1 MRTISAWLQRLRLL
15 YSRAGACERAMTRDG
30 TVGRS
35 DATET
40 NLPSHWDID
49 PARVMRTRF
58 ADPIRASSPSGLRR
72 QAGHMTASDLCA
84 ARQLSSCQAGAIHKR
99 RREFITLFS
108 GMAAAWPFSARAQQT
123 SMPVVGY
130 LSSFPADLNP
140 KFTE

>member
-1 MRTISAWLQRLRLL
+1 
-15 YSRAGACERAMTRDG
+15 MTRDG

-84 ARQLSSCQAGAIHKR
+84 ARQLSSCQAGAIH
-99 RREFITLFS
+99 EFIALLGS
-108 GMAAAWPFSARAQQT
+108 IAGWPFAAQAQQAE
-123 SMPVVGY
+123 MPLIG
-130 LSSFPADLNP
+130 F
-140 KFTE
+140 

>member
-1 MRTISAWLQRLRLL
+1 
-15 YSRAGACERAMTRDG
+15 MTRDG

-84 ARQLSSCQAGAIHKR
+84 ARQLSSCQAGAIH
-99 RREFITLFS
+99 II
-108 GMAAAWPFSARAQQT
+108 AARHTCTSSPPFVIAA
-123 SMPVVGY
+123 
-130 LSSFPADLNP
+130 
-140 KFTE
+140 